1 MGNRRTRKRRT
12 AGTDPFE
19 SLRRLLSTD
28 APLLADVL
36 MEATLNE
43 ECLSNPAVDEA
54 LLKCALRI
62 HQQYSG
68 PQTLASA
75 ALHHLLG
82 GLYEEEKR
90 DHVAARHYHAALNAY
105 ARMPDGA
112 EQLPLA
118 LKAYQRILTRLGRS
132 AQGRS
137 EAKHLR
143 RLASEVK
150 AKRRRS

>member
-1 MGNRRTRKRRT
+1 MGNRRNGKKGA
-12 AGTDPFE
+12 AGTDPFR
-19 SLRRLLSTD
+19 SMRRLLPTD
-28 APLLADVL
+28 GPLLADML

-43 ECLSNPAVDEA
+43 ECPSSPAVDEA

-62 HQQYSG
+62 HQQCSG
-68 PQTLASA
+68 RQALESA
-75 ALHHLLG
+75 AIHHLLG

-90 DHVAARHYHAALNAY
+90 DRKAAGHYRTALNAY
-105 ARMPDGA
+105 ARMPGGA

-143 RLASEVK
+143 LLAREVM
-150 AKRRRS
+150 AKHRRS